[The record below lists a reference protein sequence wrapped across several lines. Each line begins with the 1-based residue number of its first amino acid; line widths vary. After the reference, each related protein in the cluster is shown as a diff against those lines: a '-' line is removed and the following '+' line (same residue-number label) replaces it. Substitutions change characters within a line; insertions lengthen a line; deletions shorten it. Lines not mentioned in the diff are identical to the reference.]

1 MAEQT
6 FLDRVRNTIRKN
18 EGQPSTRNAAQ
29 WFRTKLRGLRGQ
41 LRNQFSG
48 IEPDEFLS
56 RSKTGTTRVVKPG
69 SMYAYFYDPKYKK
82 ELPYYDR
89 FPLVLCIEMK
99 PNGFLGANFHY
110 LPPQLRAV
118 LMDKIE
124 RSRGM
129 DYRTLSRIRE
139 IKPTIKRY
147 LYKHVTSKIA
157 IIEDD
162 EKELALFLPTER
174 FKKQEKQIVYGDS
187 REMIRTGRIRR

>member
-48 IEPDEFLS
+48 IEPNEFLS

-82 ELPYYDR
+82 E
-89 FPLVLCIEMK
+89 
-99 PNGFLGANFHY
+99 
-110 LPPQLRAV
+110 
-118 LMDKIE
+118 
-124 RSRGM
+124 
-129 DYRTLSRIRE
+129 
-139 IKPTIKRY
+139 
-147 LYKHVTSKIA
+147 
-157 IIEDD
+157 
-162 EKELALFLPTER
+162 
-174 FKKQEKQIVYGDS
+174 
-187 REMIRTGRIRR
+187 